1 MTVRDIPSP
10 GRVETDGRIEPASYM
25 NFAITSKLVAVPIY
39 GTPHDVDGVAAIA
52 ELFPERDVVGIMAD
66 AVLAG
71 GGSFH
76 CASQQMP
83 ARTLTDR

>member
-1 MTVRDIPSP
+1 MTSE
-10 GRVETDGRIEPASYM
+10 GGRIEPASYM
-25 NFAITSKLVAVPIY
+25 NFAVTSKVVVVPTY
-39 GTPHDVDGVAAIA
+39 GTRHDEDGVAAIQA
-52 ELFPERDVVGIMAD
+52 LFPDRAVVGVLAD

-83 ARTLTDR
+83 RF

>member
-1 MTVRDIPSP
+1 MTVREVPSP

-25 NFAITSKLVAVPIY
+25 NFAVTTRLVVVPLY
-39 GTPHDVDGVAAIA
+39 GTDHDADGLAAVAQ
-52 ELFPERDVVGIMAD
+52 LFPDRDVVGIMAD

-83 ARTLTDR
+83 L

>member
-1 MTVRDIPSP
+1 VQEVPSP
-10 GRVETDGRIEPASYM
+10 GRVETEGRIEPASYM
-25 NFAITSKLVAVPIY
+25 NFAITSKLVVVPTY
-39 GTPHDVDGVAAIA
+39 GTKHDADGVAAVA
-52 ELFPERDVVGIMAD
+52 ELFPDRAVVGILAD

-83 ARTLTDR
+83 VL

>member
-1 MTVRDIPSP
+1 
-10 GRVETDGRIEPASYM
+10 M
-25 NFAITSKLVAVPIY
+25 NFAVTTRLVVVPLY
-39 GTPHDVDGVAAIA
+39 GTRHDADGLAAVAQ
-52 ELFPERDVVGIMAD
+52 LFPDRDVVGIMAD

-83 ARTLTDR
+83 L